1 MRNLLLIVM
10 VLGLTGLS
18 RAQDNP
24 VKWVYSAQK
33 LDEKT
38 YEVHMTA
45 SIAEGWH
52 IYAQQQPKD
61 AISLPTK
68 IKFNKNPLVR
78 MEGSPAEIGKKE
90 KYSIEALGITQ
101 YQYADK
107 VDFVQRVELKAP
119 GAKISLSGSIA
130 FQACT
135 DEMCLPAAEMLF
147 KVTL

>member
-1 MRNLLLIVM
+1 M
-10 VLGLTGLS
+10 LGLTGIS
-18 RAQDNP
+18 RAQDSP
-24 VKWVYSAQK
+24 VKWNYSTQK

-68 IKFNKNPLVR
+68 IKFNKNPLVK
-78 MEGSPAEIGKKE
+78 MEGSPAEFGKKE
-90 KYSIEALGITQ
+90 KYSIEALGIEQ
-101 YQYADK
+101 FQYAGK
-107 VDFVQRVELKAP
+107 VDFVQRVALRAP
-119 GAKISLSGSIA
+119 GVKINLTGSIA

-135 DEMCLPAAEMLF
+135 DEMCLPVAEMQFNVAL
-147 KVTL
+147 